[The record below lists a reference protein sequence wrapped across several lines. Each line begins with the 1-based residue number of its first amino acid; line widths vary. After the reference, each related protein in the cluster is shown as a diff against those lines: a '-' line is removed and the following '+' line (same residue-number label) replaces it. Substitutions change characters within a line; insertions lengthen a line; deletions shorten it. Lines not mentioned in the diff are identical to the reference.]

1 MSTMKDVA
9 KRAGVSLGTVSNVL
23 NNRASVRQEN
33 RERVLKAVEE
43 INFKA
48 NMVARTLK
56 TKSSNDIALII
67 PDINN
72 PFYPELAR
80 GVEDAANKA
89 GLQVFLC
96 NNDRAQDKERAYIE
110 SLITKNVHGL
120 IIAKSQLS
128 EDEIKKINDQIA
140 VIQVDADMP
149 QKAGYSVLNVDDYG
163 GFLKGMALLYDYG
176 HEQIAFISGMMESLS
191 STVRYDAYLKFIT
204 GHNIEFRSNY
214 VIKGDYSWSC
224 GYKAAKVFMALGNP
238 PTAIFAANDMMA
250 IGCIKALQEMGFS
263 VPEDVSVIG
272 YDNIEISKLCTP
284 TLTTIN
290 QPKYDLGVR
299 SVEMLLRR
307 LEERSVACGAQV
319 DFQGEH
325 LTLPTYVVLR
335 KSVGPVKE

>member
-9 KRAGVSLGTVSNVL
+9 RLAGVSLGTVSNVL

-96 NNDRAQDKERAYIE
+96 NSERMRDKECAYIE
-110 SLITKNVHGL
+110 SLITKNIQGL
-120 IIAKSQLS
+120 IIVKSQLS
-128 EDEIKKINDQIA
+128 EDEIDQINDQIA
-140 VIQVDADMP
+140 VIRVDASIP
-149 QKAGYSVLNVDDYG
+149 QKAGYSILNMDDYG
-163 GFLKGMALLYDYG
+163 GFLSGMELLRDYG
-176 HEQIAFISGMMESLS
+176 HERISLIGGMRESFS
-191 STVRYDAYLKFIT
+191 SNVRYDTYLKFLA
-204 GHNIEFRSNY
+204 GHNIEFRPNY
-214 VIKGDYSWSC
+214 VIRGDYSWSS
-224 GYKAAKVFMALGNP
+224 GYKAAKVLMALSNP
-238 PTAIFAANDMMA
+238 PTAVFAVNDLMA
-250 IGCIKALQEMGFS
+250 IGCMKALREMGFS
-263 VPEDVSVIG
+263 VPGDVSVLG
-272 YDNIEISKLCTP
+272 YDNIDMSKLCTP
-284 TLTTIN
+284 TLTTVN
-290 QPKYDLGVR
+290 QPKYDLGTK
-299 SVEMLLRR
+299 SVDMLLRR
-307 LEERSVACGAQV
+307 LEEGGSGA
-319 DFQGEH
+319 DFKGEC

-335 KSVGPVKE
+335 ESVGPVKE